1 MRLDSTPATQGTGG
15 ASTLGEATARALA
28 GEGVQVPIFEF
39 DAEVL
44 AAPAAEIGCVF
55 SAAELTDDNV
65 VDAGF
70 AGGREARYLC
80 LLEKTIA
87 INLVGT
93 LRCIAKSSA
102 GEVTLDPL
110 DARGSATRSPT
121 LQQWRRRT
129 GRSARHPLQLRKP
142 EYWL

>member
-55 SAAELTDDNV
+55 SAAELTDDDI
-65 VDAGF
+65 VDARF
-70 AGGREARYLC
+70 ARGREARHLC

-87 INLVGT
+87 LNLVGT
-93 LRCIAKSSA
+93 FRCIAKSSA
-102 GEVTLDPL
+102 GKVTLDPL
-110 DARGSATRSPT
+110 DAQGSARRSST
-121 LQQWRRRT
+121 LRPWRRRT